1 MGEQTDRSAARR
13 AILQQWLN
21 EQERGPSW
29 LARRLSYSR
38 SYLSNVLRGY
48 YPFAD
53 TLVRA
58 CQEHLGIDFGS
69 MGIEKDVEESELLT
83 AAVLTVGSPQA
94 RRQRVCSGLSTPL
107 LYLSLPP
114 RGRAK
119 FSGLCMSTLS
129 SAWKLYECVGAMER
143 GHLYS

>member
-29 LARRLSYSR
+29 LARRLGYSR
-38 SYLSNVLRGY
+38 PYLSNVLRGY

-69 MGIEKDVEESELLT
+69 MGIEEDVEESELLT
-83 AAVLTVGSPQA
+83 AAALTVG
-94 RRQRVCSGLSTPL
+94 
-107 LYLSLPP
+107 
-114 RGRAK
+114 
-119 FSGLCMSTLS
+119 
-129 SAWKLYECVGAMER
+129 
-143 GHLYS
+143 